1 MIFSAGVN
9 PFVSELG
16 QVGPVVMGKGRALA
30 GEVLR
35 KKLLAGQK
43 PGPDGGPGADR
54 AWRLAFARAA
64 RDMMKV
70 PVDFTALS
78 VARMSLTE
86 ILELPPERALILM
99 LEGPEEGLGLLV
111 LSAAVYG
118 ALIEVLT
125 MGRCSAQAHDPRKPT
140 RTDAA
145 MLSPLVDL
153 AMSNLEAALAEDADL
168 SWTSD
173 FRYASFIEEAR
184 PLGLMLEEMPYRV
197 LKAELSLVQGQR
209 AGEMLLVLPAEGRG
223 RKPRPKPNSVPD
235 SVARPA
241 FAAALSARVEQADCT
256 LTAVVARLSMPLAA
270 TMHLAVDMVLPLPSA
285 ALDQISFDGLDG
297 RCVAV
302 GKLGQNRGMRAV
314 RLTSGFAADAM
325 PATRMAVT
333 ATAAGAVSGAQAAWT
348 ASAAP
353 DVGYT
358 QPEFTPDPFDLAAF
372 PATGTD

>member
-1 MIFSAGVN
+1 MGHFDLSA
-9 PFVSELG
+9 
-16 QVGPVVMGKGRALA
+16 MGKGGALA

-35 KKLLAGQK
+35 KKLLAGK
-43 PGPDGGPGADR
+43 APGPDGGPGADR

-111 LSAAVYG
+111 LSAEVYS
-118 ALIEVLT
+118 ALIEMMT
-125 MGRCSAQAHDPRKPT
+125 IGRCSATLAEPRKPT

-145 MLSPLVDL
+145 MLSPLADL
-153 AMSNLEAALAEDADL
+153 ALGNLQEALTEDGDL

-173 FRYASFIEEAR
+173 FHYASFIEDAR

-197 LKAELSLVQGQR
+197 LNAQVSLAQGAR
-209 AGEMLLVLPAEGRG
+209 EGGVLLILPSEGRG
-223 RKPRPKPNSVPD
+223 QKPRLRAGTVPD
-235 SVARPA
+235 AVARPA
-241 FAAALSARVEQADCT
+241 FAAALKARVEEADCV
-256 LTAVVARLSMPLAA
+256 LEAVVARLSMPLAA
-270 TMHLAVDMVLPLPSA
+270 TMRLSVDMLLPLPSA
-285 ALDQISFDGLDG
+285 ALDQISFEGLDG
-297 RCVAV
+297 RRVAT

-314 RLTSGFAADAM
+314 RLTSGVAVEGGAIGQSGGWAGATGGPAFAA
-325 PATRMAVT
+325 PAY
-333 ATAAGAVSGAQAAWT
+333 
-348 ASAAP
+348 SAP
-353 DVGYT
+353 ETGLYT
-358 QPEFTPDPFDLAAF
+358 HDETLL